1 MQLSDSDRVEVVYD
15 KECPICEFYCQR
27 IDIRESAGELV
38 RVDARDDSEIMS
50 EISALGLDIDE
61 GMVVRVGDEL
71 HYGAD
76 AIHELAK
83 LGTEKDFVN
92 NAARL
97 GFGSRRVARLL
108 YPFFKFLRNL
118 LLKMLGRSRINNLQQ
133 PDNDRF

>member
-1 MQLSDSDRVEVVYD
+1 MSDSDRIEVVYD

-27 IDIRESAGELV
+27 IDVRESAGELV
-38 RVDARDDSEIMS
+38 RVNARDDSEIMS
-50 EISALGLDIDE
+50 EITELGLDIDE

-76 AIHELAK
+76 AIHALAQ
-83 LGTEKDFVN
+83 LGSEKGFVN

-108 YPFFKFLRNL
+108 YPFFKILRNL
-118 LLKMLGRSRINNLQQ
+118 LLKILGKTRINNLQRAGK
-133 PDNDRF
+133 DRF